1 MFLMK
6 VYLRSALLLCKI
18 TGTPVSFL
26 LHPLDIIG
34 GDKLKQLAFFPG
46 MKVETDNK
54 VIVFKDV
61 LKELT
66 FKCNIVSLSELI
78 NDHGQAI

>member
-1 MFLMK
+1 
-6 VYLRSALLLCKI
+6 
-18 TGTPVSFL
+18 
-26 LHPLDIIG
+26 
-34 GDKLKQLAFFPG
+34 
-46 MKVETDNK
+46 VETDNK